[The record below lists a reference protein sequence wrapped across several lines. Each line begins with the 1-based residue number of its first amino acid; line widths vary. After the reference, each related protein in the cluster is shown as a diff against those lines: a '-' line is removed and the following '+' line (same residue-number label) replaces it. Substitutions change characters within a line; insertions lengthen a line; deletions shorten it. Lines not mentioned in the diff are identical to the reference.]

1 MKKILSVVFAIILV
15 AAMIAPVFAED
26 DSPLAP
32 YVKIPTKADMPNAA
46 DADAPEL
53 VYVIDEDT
61 KYARYE
67 DYLGNFSYIPE
78 DQLPVSYELIKKK
91 DPWTKGKDG
100 DGLFASNA
108 DFAKFDAVY
117 IDKTLVD
124 AANYTAAS
132 GSTEVTF
139 KKAYLET
146 LSVGEHEIVIKSTD
160 GYAKGTFTVLELGQT
175 ETASGNGGAGGSTHQ
190 TGDNSNT
197 FLWVAISLVSLG
209 AIGVV
214 AFALAKK
221 RKPYEN

>member
-15 AAMIAPVFAED
+15 AAMIASVFAED

-32 YVKIPTKADMPNAA
+32 YVKIPTKADMPNAS
-46 DADAPEL
+46 DTDAPEL

-67 DYLGNFSYIPE
+67 DYLGNFSYIAE
-78 DQLPVSYELIKKK
+78 DQLPVSYEMIKKT

-100 DGLFASNA
+100 AAPFASNA
-108 DFAKFDAVY
+108 PAEKFDGVY
-117 IDKTLVD
+117 IDKTYVD
-124 AANYTAAS
+124 PSNYDLTPGLS
-132 GSTEVTF
+132 EITLHKDF
-139 KKAYLET
+139 LET
-146 LSVGEHEIVIKSTD
+146 LGLGEHIIVIKSTD
-160 GYAKGTFTVLELGQT
+160 GYTKGTFTVLELGQT